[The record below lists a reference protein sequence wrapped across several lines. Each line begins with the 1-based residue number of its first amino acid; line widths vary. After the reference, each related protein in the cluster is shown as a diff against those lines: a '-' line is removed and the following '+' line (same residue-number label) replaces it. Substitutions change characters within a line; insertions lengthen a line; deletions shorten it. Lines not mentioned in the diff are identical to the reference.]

1 VHLVGIIYQNIITMH
16 GPINVKHNVLL
27 SVVSAV
33 LVCSGAAV
41 YPVGWD
47 NREVLESCGN
57 VSSVYNLGR

>member
-1 VHLVGIIYQNIITMH
+1 VYAFNAFKTSNLTN
-16 GPINVKHNVLL
+16 NVLL
-27 SVVSAV
+27 CVVTAV